1 MKKIIATLVS
11 ISAMF
16 VFATSVSAKGFDQS
30 GYNDRANLFNGTVMQ
45 WCMDK
50 TNNQSYCNS
59 VYGFWGNDKLMMKW
73 NDEWNRGNDENW
85 ANPPYKAWLSNLY
98 NGRVPNGSGEV
109 WHYKIV
115 WVGDYTQNPNLVPEG
130 GYGVWGQFA
139 VIMDQG
145 VNDTGHVWYTLAKP
159 AGYGAY

>member
-50 TNNQSYCNS
+50 INNQSYCNS

-73 NDEWNRGNDENW
+73 NDEWNRGNDEHW
-85 ANPPYKAWLSNLY
+85 ANPPYKAC
-98 NGRVPNGSGEV
+98 G
-109 WHYKIV
+109 
-115 WVGDYTQNPNLVPEG
+115 
-130 GYGVWGQFA
+130 
-139 VIMDQG
+139 
-145 VNDTGHVWYTLAKP
+145 
-159 AGYGAY
+159 